1 MKLEHSVLY
10 TECRA
15 SLVRTQLLLLFAR
28 AVIASIVLSVSARF
42 EEKEDSPS
50 FPSASA
56 GINHL
61 YL

>member
-1 MKLEHSVLY
+1 MLY

>member
-1 MKLEHSVLY
+1 MLY
-10 TECRA
+10 TEGQSRSYPVA
-15 SLVRTQLLLLFAR
+15 SLIC
-28 AVIASIVLSVSARF
+28 AVIASIVFSVSARF
-42 EEKEDSPS
+42 EEKKHSLS